1 MKKEYIF
8 LLLLALTAGLS
19 ARAQYA
25 DQYYHRIGD
34 VVEWRNPICY
44 YQWWDAEYNYNN
56 RLMFHLYYSELTSLF
71 NGIRLCRYYT
81 PDTLKVIG
89 LCMMGH
95 TLLGR
100 ACDSMEY
107 LYLYDADG
115 TDFVL
120 KAQVPWREPR
130 LDSCRYLYLKQHVR
144 GGSGWDYVDTSQC
157 YGVTALL
164 SGDSCCVTCSHQHIY
179 NMYEYYFDTGVYV
192 TDSFYVGGSSFSFY
206 SSPNTIYPL
215 YMVVGVQDGVFGNPH
230 GKSCKEPGINNG
242 QAPDCWPPRM
252 KYRMWLADTLVYR
265 LNGIDHYAN
274 IFHLPYREWAWR
286 EFCEYLLIVPIIQVD
301 TTVPVWNYCPPVENV
316 QVSLVEDSCL
326 ILTWDDCVN
335 YSSVTV
341 RYGVTPE
348 GGTTQWHEIETED
361 NIFRLCGIDT
371 LSEYRF
377 TLRAH
382 CDTSKQETD
391 WSEEL
396 MYQYPVRHDVG
407 IGDTPLSR
415 HTHLVPNPAHESVLV
430 NTGYT
435 LRRIEVYNSRG
446 ILVYSEPAWGMTAT
460 IDLTGWPSG
469 SYIVVVG
476 TQKGRTAKV
485 LVKE

>member
-1 MKKEYIF
+1 M
-8 LLLLALTAGLS
+8 LLAMLAGMS
-19 ARAQYA
+19 VKAQYS

-34 VVEWRNPICY
+34 IVQWRNPICY
-44 YQWWDAEYNYNN
+44 YQWWDAESFFYN
-56 RLMFHLYYSELTSLF
+56 RVMFHINISSIDQVF
-71 NGIRLCRYYT
+71 RGIRLCRYYT
-81 PDTLKVIG
+81 PDTLKVVG
-89 LCMMGH
+89 LCVMGGNFSIP
-95 TLLGR
+95 T
-100 ACDSMEY
+100 DSTEY
-107 LYLYDADG
+107 LYLYDANGDS
-115 TDFVL
+115 FVM
-120 KAQVPWREPR
+120 KARIPWRQFQ
-130 LDSCRYLYLKQHVR
+130 LDSCRYLWLRQHDVVY
-144 GGSGWDYVDTSQC
+144 SGNSWGFTIEDLSQC
-157 YGVTALL
+157 IIT
-164 SGDSCCVTCSHQHIY
+164 DSCCTSCTYQWIPP
-179 NMYEYYFDTGVYV
+179 MFEYYFDTGVFV
-192 TDSFYVGGSSFSFY
+192 ADSFYVGASSFSAATGNYPQYWSVSRAF
-206 SSPNTIYPL
+206 SSWS
-215 YMVVGVQDGVFGNPH
+215 DNPY
-230 GKSCKEPGINNG
+230 GTSCEDPRITNG
-242 QAPDCWPPRM
+242 ESPDCWPPRFL
-252 KYRMWLADTLVYR
+252 YRMWLSDSLAYSF
-265 LNGIDHYAN
+265 NGIDVYAN

-286 EFCEYLLIVPIIQVD
+286 ELAEYLLIVPIIQVD

-341 RYGVTPE
+341 RYGVTPQ
-348 GGTTQWHEIETED
+348 GGATQWHEIETED

-396 MYQYPVRHDVG
+396 VYQYPVRHDVG
-407 IGDTPLSR
+407 TGDTPLSR
-415 HTHLVPNPAHESVLV
+415 HTHLVPNPAHESVVV

-446 ILVYSEPAWGMTAT
+446 ILVYSEPAWGMTTT

>member
-1 MKKEYIF
+1 MKTKGVVF
-8 LLLLALTAGLS
+8 LLVAMLVGMDAK
-19 ARAQYA
+19 AQYA

-34 VVEWRNPICY
+34 TVEWRNPICL
-44 YQWWDAEYNYNN
+44 YQWWDAEY
-56 RLMFHLYYSELTSLF
+56 FYYSRMKFQTIYFTMGTML
-71 NGIRLCRYYT
+71 NGKMLCRYYT
-81 PDTLKVIG
+81 PDTIRIVG
-89 LCMMGH
+89 LCMMGN
-95 TLLGR
+95 TLFNR
-100 ACDSMEY
+100 ATDSTEY
-107 LYLYDADG
+107 LYLYDA
-115 TDFVL
+115 TDSDFEM
-120 KAQVPWREPR
+120 KAQVPWQK
-130 LDSCRYLYLKQHVR
+130 LQQDSCRYLHLIQHHDNAAGLPV
-144 GGSGWDYVDTSQC
+144 VDTAQC
-157 YGVTALL
+157 Y
-164 SGDSCCVTCSHQHIY
+164 SYNDSCCITCSFQLTY
-179 NMYEYYFDTGVYV
+179 PMYEFYFDTAFYV
-192 TDSFYVGGSSFSFY
+192 TDSFYVGGSTFSY
-206 SSPNTIYPL
+206 YAGNNHYYPL
-215 YMVVGVQDGVFGNPH
+215 YSGVGLHGGTSFMTNPW

-242 QAPDCWPPRM
+242 ESFDCWPPRM
-252 KYRMWLADTLVYR
+252 MYRLWLADSLQFRDPTGMEV
-265 LNGIDHYAN
+265 YAN
-274 IFHLPYREWAWR
+274 PFHLPYREWAWR
-286 EFCEYLLIVPIIQVD
+286 ELAEYLLIVPIIQVD
-301 TTVPVWNYCPPVENV
+301 TTIPVWNYCPPVENV

-341 RYGVTPE
+341 RYGVTPQ
-348 GGTTQWHEIETED
+348 GGATQWHEIETED

-377 TLRAH
+377 TLQAH

-396 MYQYPVRHDVG
+396 VYQYPVRHDVG
-407 IGDTPLSR
+407 TGDTPLSR
-415 HTHLVPNPAHESVLV
+415 HTHLVPNPAHESVVV

-446 ILVYSEPAWGMTAT
+446 ILVYSEPAWGLTTA

>member
-1 MKKEYIF
+1 MKTIKIVFF
-8 LLLLALTAGLS
+8 LFAMTAGMS
-19 ARAQYA
+19 ARAQYS

-34 VVEWRNPICY
+34 TVDWRNPICL
-44 YQWWDAEYNYNN
+44 YQWWDAEQFYNDRWRFQVYESDL
-56 RLMFHLYYSELTSLF
+56 RQWS
-71 NGIRLCRYYT
+71 GIRLCRYYT
-81 PDTLKVIG
+81 PDTMKIIG
-89 LCMMGH
+89 LCVMNVPNWRQ
-95 TLLGR
+95 T
-100 ACDSMEY
+100 DSLEY
-107 LYLYDADG
+107 LYLYDAKESGYD
-115 TDFVL
+115 L
-120 KAQVPWREPR
+120 KAQLPWRRFPQ
-130 LDSCRYLYLKQHVR
+130 DSCRFLRLLMHTR
-144 GGSGWDYVDTSQC
+144 GGSGLSYVDTAQC
-157 YGVTALL
+157 YDYN
-164 SGDSCCVTCSHQHIY
+164 SRDSCCITCSYRRIY
-179 NMYEYYFDTGVYV
+179 PMYEYYFDTAVYV
-192 TDSFYVGGSSFSFY
+192 TDSFYVGGSSFSNGFV
-206 SSPNTIYPL
+206 PNATIPEYFA
-215 YMVVGVQDGVFGNPH
+215 VGVGRAAVFAVNLTGL
-230 GKSCKEPGINNG
+230 SCMEPGIPAA
-242 QAPDCWPPRM
+242 QSPDCWPP
-252 KYRMWLADTLVYR
+252 KFLYRVWRDCE
-265 LNGIDHYAN
+265 AN
-274 IFHLPYREWAWR
+274 FTNSPYHEWAWR
-286 EFCEYLLIVPIIQVD
+286 ELREYLLIVPIIQVD

-341 RYGVTPE
+341 RYGVTPQ

-377 TLRAH
+377 TLQAH

-396 MYQYPVRHDVG
+396 VYQYPVRHDVG
-407 IGDTPLSR
+407 TGDTPLSR
-415 HTHLVPNPAHESVLV
+415 HTHLVPNPAHESVVV
-430 NTGYT
+430 NTGYA

-446 ILVYSEPAWGMTAT
+446 ILVYSEPAWGLTVT